1 MPSLRPARMCCGC
14 TPKCG
19 RPRSTK
25 TAPNPT
31 NATSRAA
38 ADSPSGTPATESSRS
53 AATCSPTSP
62 RNCSGSATR
71 PTPAPAGVQFT
82 GDESDDE
89 PNDQTEDDEGARF
102 AAILDDRTRPQRLHD
117 ALALALGVAARSGDL
132 PTIGGAAP
140 TLIVMGRAEDL
151 AADTG
156 WATIEGCD
164 EPVSPSR
171 RPPRRVRRGDP
182 TGHPRPERPDRP
194 ARHRGTPLQ
203 PAPAPRVRAPRR
215 RLHHPRLPRTRRMVR
230 IAPRHRPRQRRPDP
244 HRQRCAALLGPPPV
258 HRHRTLADPHEPR
271 RPRSPSTPLARPER
285 SMATRHQ
292 IPHPNARTHR
302 PSHMTGAPAQP
313 RRSSAPSRAVRA
325 GYLKRSATTRPVAHC
340 AGLWRCNEKGIAW
353 PGRPAIPCPDWC
365 PRLESNQRPLVPETN
380 ALSPELRR
388 RTDRGYHRAAGV
400 PARGQPASAVMTL
413 ASPIAAMASASRCAR

>member
-14 TPKCG
+14 TPRCG

-38 ADSPSGTPATESSRS
+38 ADSPSGTPATGSSRS

-62 RNCSGSATR
+62 PNCSGSATR
-71 PTPAPAGVQFT
+71 PTPARPACSSPAT
-82 GDESDDE
+82 ADDE
-89 PNDQTEDDEGARF
+89 PTTSRRRRGRARF

-171 RPPRRVRRGDP
+171 RPPRRLRRGDP

-215 RLHHPRLPRTRRMVR
+215 RLHHPRLQRTRRMVR
-230 IAPRHRPRQRRPDP
+230 SAPRHRPRQRRPDA

-258 HRHRTLADPHEPR
+258 HRHRTLAHPNEPR
-271 RPRSPSTPLARPER
+271 RPRSPSTPLARPDR
-285 SMATRHQ
+285 TMATRHQ

-302 PSHMTGAPAQP
+302 PPHMTAFSR
-313 RRSSAPSRAVRA
+313 RRSTDGPGSSSETRHMPCCASVAGDPDERRHRRSQTGSPQTPAKSSKAWLAPDRRSDGEVRTA
-325 GYLKRSATTRPVAHC
+325 
-340 AGLWRCNEKGIAW
+340 AGL
-353 PGRPAIPCPDWC
+353 
-365 PRLESNQRPLVPETN
+365 Q
-380 ALSPELRR
+380 
-388 RTDRGYHRAAGV
+388 
-400 PARGQPASAVMTL
+400 
-413 ASPIAAMASASRCAR
+413 